1 MFSCKLIQLNVFN
14 TKLLYMFKN
23 CCFVIHGAL
32 GKLALFGPIF
42 GQGEGYY
49 YKIVLLYFIS
59 MQSANFNVLNIFNLC
74 LCFCVDT

>member
-1 MFSCKLIQLNVFN
+1 MFSCKCIQLIVFN

-32 GKLALFGPIF
+32 WTQALFGPIF
-42 GQGEGYY
+42 GQGEGY

-59 MQSANFNVLNIFNLC
+59 MQSANFSVLNIFNLC